1 MRKLMTVCALLVL
14 CGSAKAQVETDRYNT
29 YSPYSIFGVG
39 ENSFSWGTGETQSMA
54 GVGVSWMPAGVNN
67 AINPASLASIRQTA
81 YTVGASLDMSWYEDA
96 KNSNQHKD
104 IYFDYL
110 VFSVPLTRTSGVSL
124 GVTPYS
130 TTGYSIY
137 DRDSMVVDG
146 SYKETLGYY
155 DGNGGLTQVYLA
167 YGRQIFRN
175 FNLGV
180 SAAYLFGTIKRT
192 TYNTLEDRL
201 LQNKTTESNWVTG
214 FKFRVGFNYSLPL
227 VDQTRL
233 YLGGVYDFS
242 SAMNNDR
249 TYRNYVVEDY
259 NTAFDP
265 DNPENTEE
273 DTSDKFHLP
282 WNVTGG
288 IGVGNLQKWYVG
300 LDVQYTSKP
309 DYGSVDFLR
318 GPAEYQS
325 GKRIALGGSY
335 TPMYNSPDSYF
346 QRVRYQGGV
355 YYRQLEYK
363 LFGQQI
369 NDMGITLGASLP
381 VTKVS
386 TQAMSVSN
394 LNVFLNVGM
403 MGKSS
408 DRLTKETYFKLGL
421 SFSLNDR
428 WFIKRQYF

>member
-1 MRKLMTVCALLVL
+1 MTVCALLVL
-14 CGSAKAQVETDRYNT
+14 CGSAKAQVETDRFNT

-39 ENSFSWGTGETQSMA
+39 ENSFSWGTAETQSMA
-54 GVGVSWMPAGVNN
+54 GSRRFLDAGRSEQRDQPGIAGFDPSDGLYGGSFPGLVLVRGCQEFQS
-67 AINPASLASIRQTA
+67 AQRHIFRLPGLF
-81 YTVGASLDMSWYEDA
+81 GA
-96 KNSNQHKD
+96 
-104 IYFDYL
+104 FDPQ
-110 VFSVPLTRTSGVSL
+110 FGGQP

-130 TTGYSIY
+130 TTGYTIY
-137 DRDSMVVDG
+137 DRDSTIVDG

-155 DGNGGLTQVYLA
+155 DGNGGLTQIYLS
-167 YGRQIFRN
+167 YGRQVFRN
-175 FNLGV
+175 FNLGI

-233 YLGGVYDFS
+233 FVGGVYDFS

-273 DTSDKFHLP
+273 NTSDKFHLP

-300 LDVQYTSKP
+300 VDVQYTSKP

-325 GKRIALGGSY
+325 GKRIALGASY

-363 LFGQQI
+363 LFGQQV

-394 LNVFLNVGM
+394 MNVFINVGM

>member
-1 MRKLMTVCALLVL
+1 MTVCALLVL
-14 CGSAKAQVETDRYNT
+14 CGSAKAQVETDRFNT

-39 ENSFSWGTGETQSMA
+39 ENSFSWGTAETQSMA

-96 KNSNQHKD
+96 KNSNLHKD

-130 TTGYSIY
+130 TTGYTIY
-137 DRDSMVVDG
+137 DRDSTIVDG

-155 DGNGGLTQVYLA
+155 DGNGGLTQIYLS
-167 YGRQIFRN
+167 YGRQVFRN
-175 FNLGV
+175 FNLGI

-233 YLGGVYDFS
+233 FVGGVYDFS
-242 SAMNNDR
+242 SSMNNDR

-265 DNPENTEE
+265 DNPENMKKIPRTNSICPG
-273 DTSDKFHLP
+273 TSRE
-282 WNVTGG
+282 V
-288 IGVGNLQKWYVG
+288 
-300 LDVQYTSKP
+300 
-309 DYGSVDFLR
+309 SVWATCR
-318 GPAEYQS
+318 NGMWEWTCS
-325 GKRIALGGSY
+325 
-335 TPMYNSPDSYF
+335 TPPN
-346 QRVRYQGGV
+346 R
-355 YYRQLEYK
+355 
-363 LFGQQI
+363 
-369 NDMGITLGASLP
+369 T
-381 VTKVS
+381 T
-386 TQAMSVSN
+386 
-394 LNVFLNVGM
+394 
-403 MGKSS
+403 
-408 DRLTKETYFKLGL
+408 
-421 SFSLNDR
+421 DR
-428 WFIKRQYF
+428 WISCGDRPSTRAENGSPWVPAIPRCTIRPIRTSSV